1 MNKMMNFFGPSKKE
15 LKKRV
20 AELDAENKVLYDE
33 LDGVAKAFPFDIG
46 QVVYD
51 VALKNAQGRY
61 TKTNPSREHSTI
73 AAVEVNEK
81 NYFGLVKRL
90 NNCDVFLSQEDADSY
105 LDHVCK

>member
-1 MNKMMNFFGPSKKE
+1 MKIFGINFTTKKD

-20 AELDAENKVLYDE
+20 AELEVENEILYEE
-33 LDGVAKAFPFDIG
+33 LDGVAETFPFDIG

-61 TKTNPSREHSTI
+61 TTTKPSREYSTI
-73 AAVEVNEK
+73 TAVEVNEK
-81 NYFGLVKRL
+81 NYFNLVKRL
-90 NNCDVFLSQEDADSY
+90 NNCDVFFNQEDAESY